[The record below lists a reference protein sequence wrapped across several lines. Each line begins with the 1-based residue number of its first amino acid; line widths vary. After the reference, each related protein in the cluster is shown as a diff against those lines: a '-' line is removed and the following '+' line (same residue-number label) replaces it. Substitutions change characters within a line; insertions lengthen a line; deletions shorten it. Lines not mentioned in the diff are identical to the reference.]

1 MNEINFKDYRVKKI
15 MLTDYQYIDAEQN
28 GSLSDF
34 FFLIMKKGKSDFFSS
49 EYIVRLERSDSI
61 IESIQSIRF
70 LSDSTIRCACL
81 PVSVSHEIK
90 TQVSLT

>member
-34 FFLIMKKGKSDFFSS
+34 FFLIMKKGKSDFFHPNTSF
-49 EYIVRLERSDSI
+49 
-61 IESIQSIRF
+61 ESIDPIR
-70 LSDSTIRCACL
+70 
-81 PVSVSHEIK
+81 
-90 TQVSLT
+90 